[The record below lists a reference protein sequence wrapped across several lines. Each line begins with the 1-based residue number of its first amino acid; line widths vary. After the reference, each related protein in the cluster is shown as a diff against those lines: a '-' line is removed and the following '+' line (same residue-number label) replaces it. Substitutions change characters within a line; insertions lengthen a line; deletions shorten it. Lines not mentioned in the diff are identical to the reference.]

1 MGFRGKFKNRRD
13 QSEPEVIKALVE
25 AGCSVTPLDS
35 PCDLVVGFA
44 GRSHLVEVKTGKA
57 KLTPTQTAWLAEWRG
72 DYTVLRSQAE
82 AEAFA
87 DGLRN
92 AETPAKQG
100 DSA

>member
-1 MGFRGKFKNRRD
+1 MGFRGRYKNKRD
-13 QSEPEVIKALVE
+13 LSEPEVIAALVE
-25 AGCSVTPLDS
+25 AGCSVTPLDT

-57 KLTPTQTAWLAEWRG
+57 KLTPTQAEWLAEWRG

-87 DGLRN
+87 GKLR
-92 AETPAKQG
+92 EIQQ
-100 DSA
+100 